1 MRVTRESP
9 LVEVAAGYA
18 AGAQG
23 AGVAYARVSG
33 SDGQPKV
40 WRLGFRVSGPRE
52 CGDRAAGYAAL
63 TALVRALFKRG
74 IRSAR
79 FVIGDQDF
87 AREITTGNQVD
98 ERLALPYVRLR
109 CAMNS
114 LAKFDVQ
121 AGCTDDL
128 TQRARAEAAL
138 NVAA

>member
-1 MRVTRESP
+1 MRVTRKSP

-33 SDGQPKV
+33 HGQPKV
-40 WRLGFRVSGPRE
+40 WRLGFRLSGPCE
-52 CGDRAAGYAAL
+52 CRDRAAGYAAL
-63 TALVRALFKRG
+63 TELVRALFKRG

-87 AREITTGNQVD
+87 AREITTGERVD
-98 ERLALPYVRLR
+98 ERLALSYVRLR
-109 CAMNS
+109 CATNS

>member
-1 MRVTRESP
+1 MRVTRESS

-18 AGAQG
+18 AGARG

-33 SDGQPKV
+33 DGQPKV
-40 WRLGFRVSGPRE
+40 LRFGFRVSAPPG

-74 IRSAR
+74 IRAAR
-79 FVIGDQDF
+79 FVIGDAEF
-87 AREITTGNQVD
+87 AREITTGRQVD

-114 LAKFDVQ
+114 LANFDVQ
-121 AGCTDDL
+121 AGCTDEL

>member
-1 MRVTRESP
+1 MRVTRKSP

-23 AGVAYARVSG
+23 AGVAYACVSG
-33 SDGQPKV
+33 DGQPKV
-40 WRLGFRVSGPRE
+40 WRVGFRVRAPRE
-52 CGDRAAGYAAL
+52 CRDRAAGYAAL

-74 IRSAR
+74 IRAAR
-79 FVIGDQDF
+79 FVIGDEEF
-87 AREITTGNQVD
+87 AREIRTGDRVD

-114 LAKFDVQ
+114 LANFDVQ

>member
-1 MRVTRESP
+1 

-23 AGVAYARVSG
+23 TGVAYARLSG
-33 SDGQPKV
+33 DGQAKV
-40 WRLGFRVSGPRE
+40 LRFGFRVNAPRE
-52 CGDRAAGYAAL
+52 FRDRAAGYAAL

-74 IRSAR
+74 IRAAR
-79 FVIGDQDF
+79 FVIGDEEL
-87 AREITTGNQVD
+87 AREITTGRQVD

-114 LAKFDVQ
+114 LANFDVQ
-121 AGCTDDL
+121 AGSTDEL